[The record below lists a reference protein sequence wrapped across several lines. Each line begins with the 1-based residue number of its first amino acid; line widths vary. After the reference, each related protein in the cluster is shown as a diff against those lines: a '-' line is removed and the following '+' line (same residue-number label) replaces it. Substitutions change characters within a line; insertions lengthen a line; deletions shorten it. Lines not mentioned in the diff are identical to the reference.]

1 MAPIDLEVTL
11 RTSAGKMLRISSA
24 AILSSDPYE
33 WLNDCQYGNLQA
45 LMERPERQRLQ
56 INYPRSGNVSTLFK
70 SKTVCKVLAGSL
82 VEPPAALLQNYVGGG
97 HWRKLA
103 VYFTEKVV
111 YYWEPY
117 GGELC
122 ADHDVLVAFDE
133 ALGSRGD
140 GWRFECITI
149 KVQTD
154 GHNCGPWDHVGDR
167 AFVAYLDSDESGGGR
182 FANFFQ
188 RWLEQQGVANLKAL
202 DVSKRAAMRTAVRA
216 NEAFIG
222 TERDAIRARLLAAAR
237 AQRLVYQDGPQVDI
251 FVEQGDSEAS
261 AIDLEALDEGDDE
274 HEGGDAAAGGSAAAS
289 SSSGDEHEGGDSAAG
304 GAAAASSSGGDEHEG
319 GSTEASGGAAA
330 SGGWASALGLLGL
343 PQIVVANVD
352 SLLLVR
358 EAIVDLFA
366 REAVASAREAM
377 ASATEAVATATAGL
391 VAAGSA
397 PSQRRICALKPAM
410 DMCTKADLV
419 QQLSALVSQR
429 EALEFSEEELEAA
442 LHQLGSSSENFI
454 MCGEH
459 TQSI

>member
-1 MAPIDLEVTL
+1 
-11 RTSAGKMLRISSA
+11 
-24 AILSSDPYE
+24 
-33 WLNDCQYGNLQA
+33 
-45 LMERPERQRLQ
+45 
-56 INYPRSGNVSTLFK
+56 
-70 SKTVCKVLAGSL
+70 
-82 VEPPAALLQNYVGGG
+82 
-97 HWRKLA
+97 
-103 VYFTEKVV
+103 
-111 YYWEPY
+111 
-117 GGELC
+117 
-122 ADHDVLVAFDE
+122 VLVAFDE

-222 TERDAIRARLLAAAR
+222 TERDAIRSRLLAAAR
-237 AQRLVYQDGPQVDI
+237 AQRLVYNDGPQADI
-251 FVEQGDSEAS
+251 FVGQGNSEAS

-274 HEGGDAAAGGSAAAS
+274 HEGGDA
-289 SSSGDEHEGGDSAAG
+289 AAG

-366 REAVASAREAM
+366 REA
-377 ASATEAVATATAGL
+377 
-391 VAAGSA
+391 
-397 PSQRRICALKPAM
+397 
-410 DMCTKADLV
+410 
-419 QQLSALVSQR
+419 
-429 EALEFSEEELEAA
+429 
-442 LHQLGSSSENFI
+442 
-454 MCGEH
+454 
-459 TQSI
+459 

>member
-1 MAPIDLEVTL
+1 M
-11 RTSAGKMLRISSA
+11 
-24 AILSSDPYE
+24 
-33 WLNDCQYGNLQA
+33 
-45 LMERPERQRLQ
+45 
-56 INYPRSGNVSTLFK
+56 
-70 SKTVCKVLAGSL
+70 
-82 VEPPAALLQNYVGGG
+82 GGG
-97 HWRKLA
+97 HWQKLA
-103 VYFTEKVV
+103 IYFTEKVV

-289 SSSGDEHEGGDSAAG
+289 SSSGDEHEGGDAAAG

-330 SGGWASALGLLGL
+330 SDSWASALGLLGL
-343 PQIVVANVD
+343 PQMVVAKAR
-352 SLLLVR
+352 LLLVR

-366 REAVASAREAM
+366 REAVALAREAM
-377 ASATEAVATATAGL
+377 ASATGS

-397 PSQRRICALKPAM
+397 PSQRRTVDAM
-410 DMCTKADLV
+410 DMWCTKAELV
-419 QQLSALVSQR
+419 LQLSALVSQR
-429 EALEFSEEELEAA
+429 EAPEFSEEELEAA
-442 LHQLGSSSENFI
+442 LYHLGSSSVNFI

-459 TQSI
+459 NIYLM

>member
-1 MAPIDLEVTL
+1 M
-11 RTSAGKMLRISSA
+11 
-24 AILSSDPYE
+24 
-33 WLNDCQYGNLQA
+33 
-45 LMERPERQRLQ
+45 
-56 INYPRSGNVSTLFK
+56 
-70 SKTVCKVLAGSL
+70 
-82 VEPPAALLQNYVGGG
+82 
-97 HWRKLA
+97 
-103 VYFTEKVV
+103 
-111 YYWEPY
+111 
-117 GGELC
+117 
-122 ADHDVLVAFDE
+122 LVAFDE

-222 TERDAIRARLLAAAR
+222 TERDAIRSRLLAAAR
-237 AQRLVYQDGPQVDI
+237 AQRLVYNDGPQADI
-251 FVEQGDSEAS
+251 FVGQGNSEAS

-274 HEGGDAAAGGSAAAS
+274 HEGGDA
-289 SSSGDEHEGGDSAAG
+289 AAG

-366 REAVASAREAM
+366 REAVALAREAM
-377 ASATEAVATATAGL
+377 ASATGS

-397 PSQRRICALKPAM
+397 PSQRRTGDAM
-410 DMCTKADLV
+410 DMWCTKAELAL
-419 QQLSALVSQR
+419 QLSALVSQR
-429 EALEFSEEELEAA
+429 EAPEFSEEELEAA
-442 LHQLGSSSENFI
+442 LYHLGSSSVNFI

-459 TQSI
+459 NIYLM